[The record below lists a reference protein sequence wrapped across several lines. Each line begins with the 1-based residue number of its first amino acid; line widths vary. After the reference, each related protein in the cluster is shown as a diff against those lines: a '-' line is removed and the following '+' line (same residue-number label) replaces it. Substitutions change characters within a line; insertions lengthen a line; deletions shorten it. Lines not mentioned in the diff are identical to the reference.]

1 MDKNKFKGMQ
11 MYKGFTQK
19 DTANIL
25 GISEV
30 SLSKKIN
37 QRDGADFKRKEIDKI
52 VNAWN
57 LTSDETNDI
66 FYSNNVSKNDTMVIW
81 NEYV

>member
-25 GISEV
+25 EISEV

-57 LTSDETNDI
+57 LTPNEANDI
-66 FYSNNVSKNDTMVIW
+66 FYSNNVSKNDTMVI
-81 NEYV
+81 

>member
-37 QRDGADFKRKEIDKI
+37 QRDGADFKRKEIDKRTVKNIFDDILSAIETLHEINI
-52 VNAWN
+52 VHR
-57 LTSDETNDI
+57 DI
-66 FYSNNVSKNDTMVIW
+66 TLYF
-81 NEYV
+81 